1 MSGRGYTLQPM
12 ILRAFAGAFAVF
24 CVIVVL
30 RLAGS
35 LERMELAVF
44 DLGLRARP
52 AAAIDTRFVIIDETE
67 DDLQRWGHPMSD
79 ETIARILERALAL
92 GPRVVGV
99 DKFRDI
105 PVPPGSD
112 ALERVLAAHQ
122 NIVWIYQFG
131 GHGMRRIAPPAQL
144 AQTARAGFNDVVD
157 DPGGIVR
164 RGLLYLDDGGPP
176 QPSFPLLLA
185 LGYLARDAIVPL
197 PDPDH
202 PAQLRLGRARIA
214 PFEGNDGGYAG
225 ADAGGYQMLLDYRG
239 MPSRFARVTVTE
251 LLEGRADPSLFGDRV
266 VIFGASAESLKDYF
280 YTPYSSGESAA
291 QRITGADLHG
301 HLASQLIRLARGE
314 SVPVR
319 TFPEW
324 IEYALLALACAAG
337 LVGWLATRAY
347 AIAAS
352 LAAGAVLAALAWYA
366 FAMNDTWFPVVP
378 LAAGFFLS
386 TSVSAGARAAHEAHE
401 RAALMS
407 LFARHVSKEVARELW
422 SRRQE
427 LLEGYA
433 LRPRALEA
441 TVLFADIRGYSP
453 VAERLEAAD
462 TARWLNQFMGAMA
475 ETVMQHRG
483 IVRQYAGDEVMAVFG
498 APAPSE
504 TDEARERDARNAV
517 ECAMAMCRR
526 LAGLNDDWRRKGQPV
541 AGMRIGIHSGPM
553 VSCSVGSA
561 QRLEYAVVGDSVN
574 VAARLQA
581 LQIPAE
587 GVPPEDACRILVS
600 EKTQQRLR
608 GAAACERVGSFE
620 IKGRRGPVTVYR
632 VPV

>member
-1 MSGRGYTLQPM
+1 MSGRGYTLQAM
-12 ILRAFAGAFAVF
+12 IARALAGALAVF
-24 CVIVVL
+24 CVIALL

-35 LERMELAVF
+35 LERMELAAF

-52 AAAIDTRFVIIDETE
+52 AAAIDPRILIIDETE
-67 DDLQRWGHPMSD
+67 DDLRRWGHPMSD
-79 ETIARILERALAL
+79 ETLARILERALAL

-105 PVPPGSD
+105 PVAPGSD
-112 ALERVLAAHQ
+112 ALARVLAAHE
-122 NIVWIYQFG
+122 NVVWIYQFG
-131 GHGMRRIAPPAQL
+131 GHGARRIDPPAPL

-185 LGYLARDAIVPL
+185 LAYLARDAIAPL
-197 PDPDH
+197 PDPEY
-202 PAQLRLGRARIA
+202 PAQLRLGPTRIA
-214 PFEGNDGGYAG
+214 PFEGYDGGYAG
-225 ADAGGYQMLLDYRG
+225 ADAGGYQVLLDYRG

-251 LLEGRADPSLFGDRV
+251 LLEGRADPSLVRDRV
-266 VIFGASAESLKDYF
+266 VILGASAESLKDYF
-280 YTPYSSGESAA
+280 YTPYSAGESAA

-301 HLASQLIRLARGE
+301 HLASQLIRLAMAE

-319 TFPEW
+319 TLPEYL
-324 IEYALLALACAAG
+324 EYALLALACAAG
-337 LVGWLATRAY
+337 LVGWLAMRAH

-352 LAAGAVLAALAWYA
+352 LAAGAAIAALAWFA
-366 FAMNDTWFPVVP
+366 FARNDTWFPVVP
-378 LAAGFFLS
+378 IAAGFFLS
-386 TSVSAGARAAHEAHE
+386 ASVAAGVRAAHEARE

-407 LFARHVSKEVARELW
+407 IFARHVSAEVAREIW

-441 TVLFADIRGYSP
+441 TVLFADIRGYSS
-453 VAERLEAAD
+453 VAERLGAAD
-462 TARWLNQFMGAMA
+462 TARWLNQFLGAMA
-475 ETVMQHRG
+475 DTIMQHRG
-483 IVRQYAGDEVMAVFG
+483 VVRQYAGDEVMAVFG

-517 ECAMAMCRR
+517 ACATAMCRR
-526 LAGLNDDWRRKGQPV
+526 LAGLNDDWRRTGQPL

-581 LQIPAE
+581 LRIPAE
-587 GVPPEDACRILVS
+587 DVPPQDACRILVS
-600 EKTQQRLR
+600 EQTRQHLGR
-608 GAAACERVGSFE
+608 AAACERVGAFE
-620 IKGRRGPVTVYR
+620 LKGRRGPITVYR